1 MSVDSG
7 SDPGSG
13 DEADMFTGESLM
25 KRSIA
30 LVSLFLIAG
39 CARAPEKLESPRLLI
54 QTTIKDNNVYFTMNL
69 VGGLRNENS
78 DRAFF
83 DYSADVVFK
92 EKGRALPGSPF
103 NPVRVS
109 VPAIFP
115 FETVPVSV
123 LASGGEKDVRPLLD
137 MLEINYDEVVKSGAT
152 EEMYVPDENIELTR
166 VTFRRENI
174 HSILKGKVH
183 EKN

>member
-1 MSVDSG
+1 
-7 SDPGSG
+7 
-13 DEADMFTGESLM
+13 M

-39 CARAPEKLESPRLLI
+39 CARAPEKLESPRLVI
-54 QTTIKDNNVYFTMNL
+54 QTTIKDNSVYFTMNL

-83 DYSADVVFK
+83 DYSAEVVFS
-92 EKGRALPGSPF
+92 EKGKTLPESPF

-123 LASGGEKDVRPLLD
+123 IASGGEKDVRPLLD

-152 EEMYVPDENIELTR
+152 EEMYVPDENIELRR

>member
-1 MSVDSG
+1 
-7 SDPGSG
+7 
-13 DEADMFTGESLM
+13 MFTGESLM

-92 EKGRALPGSPF
+92 EKGRALHP
-103 NPVRVS
+103 
-109 VPAIFP
+109 PA
-115 FETVPVSV
+115 
-123 LASGGEKDVRPLLD
+123 
-137 MLEINYDEVVKSGAT
+137 
-152 EEMYVPDENIELTR
+152 
-166 VTFRRENI
+166 
-174 HSILKGKVH
+174 
-183 EKN
+183 